1 MRRLVEE
8 GVNNRFVTGDRL
20 AAVLKVR
27 LRFPRF
33 SDRANF

>member
-20 AAVLKVR
+20 VSVLKVR
-27 LRFPRF
+27 LERAKAF
-33 SDRANF
+33 STMA